1 MDIVREG
8 ARRRRITRW
17 VVISIIV
24 VIFVSGTTVVLSRLR
39 PALQPVDRS
48 IVVIDTVKRGP
59 LIREVHGTG
68 TLVPE
73 DIRWIPA
80 STDARVENI
89 VLRPGAVVK
98 ADSIIVELT
107 NPIVEQAAQDAEMQ
121 LKAGEADL
129 EKLRAQVQSD
139 YLNEQANAAQIQS
152 LYRQAR
158 LQADANNQLA
168 KEGLIADL
176 TVKLSNLSAS
186 ELENRSKLE
195 DQRLQQLKTSNAA
208 TLAAQQAKVEQ
219 FRTFYNLKR
228 QQVEMLHVRAG
239 INGVLQLVPVEV
251 GQQVA
256 PGANLA
262 RVADP
267 TRLKAEVKIAET
279 QAKDVQIG
287 QVASVDTRNGV
298 VPGRVSRIDPSVVA
312 GTVTVDVTFTGSLP
326 PGTARPDLSV
336 DGTIELEHMSNV
348 LYVGRPAL
356 MQENGPVGLFKLV
369 DDGREAV
376 RTTVKLGR
384 ASVTAVEIVD
394 GLKEGDQVILSDMS
408 QYDSHDRI
416 RLN

>member
-17 VVISIIV
+17 VIIAIIV
-24 VIFVSGTTVVLSRLR
+24 VVFVSATTVVLSRLK

-59 LIREVHGTG
+59 LVREVHGVG

-73 DIRWIPA
+73 DTRWIPA
-80 STDARVENI
+80 TTDARVESI

-98 ADSIIVELT
+98 ADSIILELS
-107 NPIVEQAAQDAEMQ
+107 NPIVEQAALDAQMQ
-121 LKAGEADL
+121 VKAAEADL
-129 EKLRAQVQSD
+129 ENLRAQVQSD
-139 YLNEQANAAQIQS
+139 YLSEQANAAQVQS
-152 LYRQAR
+152 SYRQAR

-195 DQRLQQLKTSNAA
+195 DQRVLSLKDSNKARI
-208 TLAAQQAKVEQ
+208 AAQQAKVEQ
-219 FRTFYNLKR
+219 LRTFYDLKR
-228 QQVEMLHVRAG
+228 QQVDMLHVRAG
-239 INGVLQLVPVEV
+239 LNGVLQLVPVEV

-267 TRLKAEVKIAET
+267 SRLKAEVKIAET

-287 QVASVDTRNGV
+287 QVASIDTRNGIAA
-298 VPGRVSRIDPSVVA
+298 GRVSRIDPSVVG
-312 GTVTVDVTFTGSLP
+312 GTVTVDVSMPGRLP
-326 PGTARPDLSV
+326 DGARPDLSV

-356 MQENGPVGLFKLV
+356 MQENGPVGLFKV
-369 DDGREAV
+369 VADGREAV

-384 ASVTAVEIVD
+384 SSVTAVEILD